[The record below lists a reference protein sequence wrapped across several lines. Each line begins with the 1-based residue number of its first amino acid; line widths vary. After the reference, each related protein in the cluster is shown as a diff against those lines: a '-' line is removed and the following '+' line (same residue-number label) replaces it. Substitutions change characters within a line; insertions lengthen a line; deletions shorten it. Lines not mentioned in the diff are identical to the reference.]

1 LAPIVA
7 DPLPEPVALAPIV
20 KKKPIKI
27 PIKIP
32 IKAKIPVIA

>member
-1 LAPIVA
+1 LAPI
-7 DPLPEPVALAPIV
+7 I

-32 IKAKIPVIA
+32 IKAKIPVIAQIG

>member
-1 LAPIVA
+1 
-7 DPLPEPVALAPIV
+7 LAPIV